1 MKFKKIMAAVFF
13 VLLFSWGYYGITII
27 QLFSEVEELTT
38 PGTSYLIKLLEF
50 TNYRGEELSKYL
62 IIFFILIS
70 LNHMASF
77 YLVNQAKKQNKLKS
91 IQLALGINIAIVGIS
106 SLLANVFWSVYL
118 ILAII
123 SGLVVSASYYISN
136 MFFNKKIVFD
146 TGDIIYKSD
155 SFKNEKEA
163 KKDLAKKLTRMGN
176 LQKVLVSSELF
187 TIGNSYAYEIY
198 ANNKLIL
205 SNEGEILD
213 YEKE

>member
-1 MKFKKIMAAVFF
+1 MAAIFF

-91 IQLALGINIAIVGIS
+91 IQLALGINIAIVGII

>member
-1 MKFKKIMAAVFF
+1 MAAIFF

-91 IQLALGINIAIVGIS
+91 IQLALGINIAIVGII

-118 ILAII
+118 TLAII